1 MSDLYCVT
9 YFLYCDTETLH
20 TEVFETQEEASKFED
35 FIWDQC
41 QEAHIEVDVTTT
53 KTTIRSLED
62 AKKSLEEV
70 LSKEEDDEE

>member
-1 MSDLYCVT
+1 MKAPTPNHWTSRDSQK
-9 YFLYCDTETLH
+9 E
-20 TEVFETQEEASKFED
+20 EVFETQEEASKFED

-70 LSKEEDDEE
+70 LSEEEDDEE